1 VRERA
6 VIHLNVA
13 DFAVEVE
20 RQLDGRLRKR
30 PVIIAP
36 EAAARAAVYDM
47 SEEAYREGVRKGMLL
62 RQALRFCPGVQVLP
76 PHFDRYERAMT
87 ALLKRALPFSPAVE
101 AADRNGHLFM
111 DVTGTGRLFG
121 PPPDIAR
128 RIRKIIRSDMGLDPI
143 WSVAGNKLV
152 AKVATRLVKPS
163 GEYIVRQGDEE
174 TFLKP
179 LPLVLIPG
187 IPADDLKQLGEFN
200 LSLAGQV
207 AELSLEHL
215 HVIFGRRGLILYNAV
230 RGIDGSPVVSAC
242 QNKPVIRLDHEFGN
256 DTNRDRDVEG
266 VLYGL
271 VEKAG
276 AELRGKRLAAGR
288 FGVVLD
294 YSDGKR
300 AVRQA
305 SVRPPSAD
313 DFSLF
318 APARLALKR
327 AWTRRV
333 RVRHIQLICDRLGP
347 PPAQLSLFVESRS
360 EEKKREN
367 LMAALDTIRSRFG
380 ADALRLGRTI
390 PGSAA

>member
-1 VRERA
+1 MRTRS

-20 RQLDGRLRKR
+20 RQLDCRLRKR

-36 EAAARAAVYDM
+36 EAAARASVYDM
-47 SEEAYREGVRKGMLL
+47 SEEAYQEGVRKGMLL
-62 RQALRFCPGVQVLP
+62 RHALRFCSGARVLP

-87 ALLKRALPFSPAVE
+87 FFLKQVLPFSPAIEV
-101 AADRNGHLFM
+101 ADQKGHLFM

-121 PPPDIAR
+121 SPPDIAR

-163 GEYIVRQGDEE
+163 GEYIVKGGEE
-174 TFLKP
+174 EAFLKP
-179 LPLVLIPG
+179 LPLYLMPG
-187 IPADDLKQLGEFN
+187 ISTEDLKQFEAFN
-200 LSLAGQV
+200 LAFVGQV
-207 AELSLEHL
+207 TELSMEQLDL
-215 HVIFGRRGLILYNAV
+215 IFGRRGFMLYNAL
-230 RGIDGSPVVSAC
+230 RGIDPSPVEPMR
-242 QNKPVIRLDHEFGN
+242 QKNPVIRLDHEFGN
-256 DTNRDRDVEG
+256 DTNKKEDVEG

-271 VEKAG
+271 AEKAG
-276 AELRGKRLAAGR
+276 MKLRGQRLAAGR

-300 AVRQA
+300 IIRQA
-305 SVRPPSAD
+305 SARPPASD

-318 APARLALKR
+318 AASRLALNR

-333 RVRHIQLICDRLGP
+333 RIRHIRLVCDRFVM
-347 PPAQLSLFVESRS
+347 PPAQQELFVETRSRQ
-360 EEKKREN
+360 EKKEH
-367 LMAALDTIRSRFG
+367 LMAALDTIRNRFG
-380 ADALRLGRTI
+380 FDAVRTGRMI
-390 PGSAA
+390 PKDAA